1 MSALSSWVLAAMLH
15 LAPNRD
21 HAALADAI
29 ATVIESNSPLFAGD
43 DSKEKTAAFMVAIA
57 YRESTLDMK
66 AVGDKGRAKCAFQ
79 LWAAPKEA
87 TTDPTLC
94 ASIAYDR
101 VKESM
106 RICGSSNY
114 LGVYLAGPK
123 GCKLERAKR
132 MSADRLR
139 IAKDLVA
146 RVRAAQ
152 ALKASEENE

>member
-1 MSALSSWVLAAMLH
+1 MTFLVPNKDHTELAEG
-15 LAPNRD
+15 
-21 HAALADAI
+21 I
-29 ATVIESNSPLFAGD
+29 VSVVESNPPLFAGD

-57 YRESTLDMK
+57 YRESTFDMK

-139 IAKDLVA
+139 IAKDLV
-146 RVRAAQ
+146 VRARAER
-152 ALKASEENE
+152 ALNETDD